1 MYARLE
7 DLGPGLCRVTLREGK
22 FHQVKRMLA
31 QRGKP
36 VTGLKRLSM
45 GPLELDQALQPGEF
59 RPLTAE
65 ELAQLK

>member
-1 MYARLE
+1 
-7 DLGPGLCRVTLREGK
+7 
-22 FHQVKRMLA
+22 MLA

-59 RPLTAE
+59 RPLTTE